1 MKEKIL
7 HMKKNFRSRIP
18 VLLSI
23 FVSTMFFTACGL
35 FQQDTS
41 NTTGW
46 TYNDPE
52 TGGFQVVD
60 FQRQE
65 KGPGLVFVEGGT
77 FVMGRTDQDVMLDW
91 NNIPRRVTVSSFFMD
106 ETEIRNLDYLEYL
119 HWTNRI
125 FRQTSPQKYFD
136 ALPDTLVWRDPLA
149 YNEPYV
155 ENYLRH
161 PAYRE
166 YPVVG
171 VSWLQASDYARWR
184 TDRVNE
190 MLLVRHGILDWNL
203 DEQEGANHFR
213 TQAYL
218 AGEYEGLVLR
228 NIEDLDPRGTGE
240 RRVRWEDGILLP
252 RYRLPTEAEW
262 EYAAL
267 GLVGS
272 TEEEQILD
280 RRIYPWET
288 RHVRSSERRTRGQFK
303 ANFQRGAGDLTGVAG
318 YPNPGGDITMAVKSF
333 WPNDFGLYD
342 MAGNVNEWVKDVYRP
357 LSFEQVADFRP
368 FRGNVFQVPVRDE
381 DGNILFD
388 EEDGSMIMQPLEED
402 NNQTRRNYREA
413 NYINFRDGD
422 PASAI
427 AEGMDVY
434 VDEITL
440 ITDSVRVFKGGSWRD
455 RVYWLSPGTRR
466 YLDEREATNDI
477 GFRCAMDLI
486 GPAPN

>member
-1 MKEKIL
+1 MY
-7 HMKKNFRSRIP
+7 MKKNAGSKLAIVSAIVVLGILFSSCSRE
-18 VLLSI
+18 
-23 FVSTMFFTACGL
+23 
-35 FQQDTS
+35 TS

-52 TGGFQVVD
+52 SGGFEVRD
-60 FQRQE
+60 FKKQE
-65 KGPGLVFVEGGT
+65 RGPGLVFIEGGT
-77 FVMGRTDQDVMLDW
+77 FVMGRTDQDVMFDW
-91 NNIPRRVTVSSFFMD
+91 NNIPRRVTVSSFYMD

-119 HWTNRI
+119 HWTNLI
-125 FRQTSPQKYFD
+125 FRDTNPQKYRD

-149 YNEPYV
+149 YNEPFV

-161 PAYRE
+161 PAYRD

-190 MLLVRHGILDWNL
+190 MLLVREGILEWNL
-203 DEQEGANHFR
+203 ADQEGADHFR

-218 AGEYEGLVLR
+218 AGEYEGLVRR
-228 NIEDLDPRGTGE
+228 NLEDLDPRGDGE

-267 GLVGS
+267 GLIGS
-272 TEEEQILD
+272 TYDERVLD

-288 RHVRSSERRTRGQFK
+288 RHVRSSARRTMGQFR
-303 ANFQRGAGDLTGVAG
+303 ANFQRGPGDLTGLAG
-318 YPNPGGDITMAVKSF
+318 YPNPGGDITMPVKSF

-357 LSFEQVADFRP
+357 LSFEEVADFRP
-368 FRGNVFQVPVRDE
+368 FRGNVFQVPQRDA
-381 DGNILFD
+381 DGNIMFD
-388 EEDGSMIMQPLEED
+388 PDDGSMMMQPLED
-402 NNQTRRNYREA
+402 NNNNQGR
-413 NYINFRDGD
+413 INFQEADLIGYRDGD
-422 PASAI
+422 AQSAI

-434 VDEITL
+434 PERITL
-440 ITDSVRVFKGGSWRD
+440 IDDASRVFKGGSWRD

-466 YLDEREATNDI
+466 FLDQNEATNDI

-486 GPAPN
+486 GTQPDR